1 MSTAPPGMVRLQ
13 RVLADA
19 GVAARR
25 QCEKLIEDGR
35 VEVNGEVRD
44 RLPVFVDPAQD
55 RISVDGR
62 PIPRARATRKIYLMV
77 HKPERMLVTVAD
89 EEGIGRRTVLDLV
102 DHPSKPRL
110 FPVGRLD
117 FESTGLVLLTNDGE
131 IANVLSHPRFGVE
144 KVYHAMVKRSLDDAH
159 LVELEGVI
167 NRTGRE
173 NARTRGRLGAPGV
186 ELSVV
191 RREAGRT
198 LLAVKMRAG
207 ANRAVRDV
215 LMNAGCPVKKLTQVR
230 LGPLELKG
238 VALSQWR
245 ELTRDEV
252 RALRLVLS
260 AARRGRIGGRES
272 PGGAGS
278 GPMNSEQRGEEPD
291 SGEPESED

>member
-1 MSTAPPGMVRLQ
+1 
-13 RVLADA
+13 
-19 GVAARR
+19 
-25 QCEKLIEDGR
+25 
-35 VEVNGEVRD
+35 
-44 RLPVFVDPAQD
+44 
-55 RISVDGR
+55 
-62 PIPRARATRKIYLMV
+62 
-77 HKPERMLVTVAD
+77 
-89 EEGIGRRTVLDLV
+89 
-102 DHPSKPRL
+102 
-110 FPVGRLD
+110 
-117 FESTGLVLLTNDGE
+117 
-131 IANVLSHPRFGVE
+131 
-144 KVYHAMVKRSLDDAH
+144 MVKRSLDDAH

-167 NRTGRE
+167 NRAGRE
-173 NARTRGRLGAPGV
+173 NAKTRGRLGAPGV

-278 GPMNSEQRGEEPD
+278 GPVNSEQRGEETD